1 MEDTAGLEA
10 AVHGFFGTQGTLFSE
25 GTDTDH
31 PLGLQGG
38 NDGAQMCITGHFHGG
53 GFGGGQF
60 VRRVVAP
67 AGLDENER
75 AVVGDE
81 VVFEEGFRFAEPLG
95 KQAPQASAADFGIR
109 AVKAD
114 DGALRMLALRFA
126 HRLMDA
132 HPVTH
137 GGDFPEGN
145 ACLRHAKGAG
155 VHAHEDDTFFAA
167 AKTAQIGLMRH
178 PGVVERLIDMLDR
191 RGKAQ
196 RAQGFAQ
203 GLGGGDEGVG
213 GHQCMRCAEIRRV
226 KMCKKNSYP
235 QTRPLEF
242 ESVMRN
248 NLSFGILVAACLAAS
263 SLSAENVK
271 IVLKNGAELRGE
283 VLKDREDAVVLDLGH
298 TVLTVPRSEIS
309 ILEKAGSS
317 AAKTAAVQG
326 EDIYFVEPARE
337 AMTVEKNVQ
346 RVAESVV
353 QIQTAS
359 GLGSGFIIN
368 KLGYVITN
376 QHVIAG
382 EREITVVVYR
392 KKPDGLEKQQFTKV
406 KIIAMNGFL
415 DLAILQI
422 DDAAVASLPFVP
434 MGDSDALTQGQ
445 DVFAIGS
452 PLGLERSVSK
462 GIVSIRAR
470 ESGGRWYIQ
479 STTQIN
485 PGNSGGP
492 LFNARGEVVG
502 VNNMK
507 TAGVGVEGLGFSI
520 PSNVLKLF
528 LKNREAFAF
537 DPRNPNSGFR
547 YLPPPAPP
555 QEKIKPESVT
565 TGG

>member
-1 MEDTAGLEA
+1 
-10 AVHGFFGTQGTLFSE
+10 
-25 GTDTDH
+25 
-31 PLGLQGG
+31 
-38 NDGAQMCITGHFHGG
+38 
-53 GFGGGQF
+53 
-60 VRRVVAP
+60 
-67 AGLDENER
+67 
-75 AVVGDE
+75 
-81 VVFEEGFRFAEPLG
+81 
-95 KQAPQASAADFGIR
+95 
-109 AVKAD
+109 
-114 DGALRMLALRFA
+114 
-126 HRLMDA
+126 
-132 HPVTH
+132 
-137 GGDFPEGN
+137 
-145 ACLRHAKGAG
+145 
-155 VHAHEDDTFFAA
+155 
-167 AKTAQIGLMRH
+167 
-178 PGVVERLIDMLDR
+178 
-191 RGKAQ
+191 
-196 RAQGFAQ
+196 
-203 GLGGGDEGVG
+203 
-213 GHQCMRCAEIRRV
+213 MRCVDFDRV
-226 KMCKKNSYP
+226 KTRKKNSYP
-235 QTRPLEF
+235 KTAPLDF
-242 ESVMRN
+242 AFVMRK
-248 NLSFGILVAACLAAS
+248 NLSFGILTAGFLTAT
-263 SLSAENVK
+263 SLLAENVK

-298 TVLTVPRSEIS
+298 NVLTIPRTEIS
-309 ILEKAGSS
+309 IYEKAAAT
-317 AAKTAAVQG
+317 AAKTAAVLG
-326 EDIYFVEPARE
+326 EDIYYVEPARE

-422 DDAAVASLPFVP
+422 DDAGVDKLPFVP
-434 MGDSDALTQGQ
+434 MGDSDLLTQGQ

-470 ESGGRWYIQ
+470 ESSGRWYIQ

-507 TAGVGVEGLGFSI
+507 AAGVGVEGLGFSI
-520 PSNVLKLF
+520 PANVLKLF

-537 DPRNPNSGFR
+537 DPRNPDSGFR

-555 QEKIKPESVT
+555 QEKTKPDSVT

>member
-1 MEDTAGLEA
+1 MRKILSLGVLAAACTAVSAL
-10 AVHGFFGTQGTLFSE
+10 
-25 GTDTDH
+25 
-31 PLGLQGG
+31 
-38 NDGAQMCITGHFHGG
+38 
-53 GFGGGQF
+53 
-60 VRRVVAP
+60 
-67 AGLDENER
+67 
-75 AVVGDE
+75 
-81 VVFEEGFRFAEPLG
+81 
-95 KQAPQASAADFGIR
+95 AAD
-109 AVKAD
+109 
-114 DGALRMLALRFA
+114 
-126 HRLMDA
+126 
-132 HPVTH
+132 T
-137 GGDFPEGN
+137 
-145 ACLRHAKGAG
+145 
-155 VHAHEDDTFFAA
+155 
-167 AKTAQIGLMRH
+167 
-178 PGVVERLIDMLDR
+178 
-191 RGKAQ
+191 
-196 RAQGFAQ
+196 
-203 GLGGGDEGVG
+203 
-213 GHQCMRCAEIRRV
+213 
-226 KMCKKNSYP
+226 
-235 QTRPLEF
+235 
-242 ESVMRN
+242 
-248 NLSFGILVAACLAAS
+248 
-263 SLSAENVK
+263 VK

-283 VLKDREDAVVLDLGH
+283 VLKEREDSVVLDLGH
-298 TVLTVPRSEIS
+298 TVLTLPRAEIS
-309 ILEKAGSS
+309 VLEKATAS
-317 AAKTAAVQG
+317 AKAAAVQG
-326 EDIYFVEPARE
+326 EDIYFVEPGRE
-337 AMTVEKNVQ
+337 AVTVEKNVQ

-392 KKPDGLEKQQFTKV
+392 KKPGGLEKQPFTQV

-422 DDAAVASLPFVP
+422 DDPAAASLPFVP
-434 MGDSDALTQGQ
+434 MGDSETLTQGQ
-445 DVFAIGS
+445 EVFAIGS

-470 ESGGRWYIQ
+470 ENGGRWYIQ

-507 TAGVGVEGLGFSI
+507 AAGVGVEGLGFSI

-528 LKNREAFAF
+528 LKSREAFAF

-555 QEKIKPESVT
+555 TEKSKPESVT

>member
-1 MEDTAGLEA
+1 
-10 AVHGFFGTQGTLFSE
+10 
-25 GTDTDH
+25 
-31 PLGLQGG
+31 
-38 NDGAQMCITGHFHGG
+38 
-53 GFGGGQF
+53 
-60 VRRVVAP
+60 
-67 AGLDENER
+67 
-75 AVVGDE
+75 
-81 VVFEEGFRFAEPLG
+81 
-95 KQAPQASAADFGIR
+95 
-109 AVKAD
+109 
-114 DGALRMLALRFA
+114 
-126 HRLMDA
+126 
-132 HPVTH
+132 
-137 GGDFPEGN
+137 
-145 ACLRHAKGAG
+145 
-155 VHAHEDDTFFAA
+155 
-167 AKTAQIGLMRH
+167 MRH
-178 PGVVERLIDMLDR
+178 
-191 RGKAQ
+191 
-196 RAQGFAQ
+196 
-203 GLGGGDEGVG
+203 
-213 GHQCMRCAEIRRV
+213 
-226 KMCKKNSYP
+226 Y
-235 QTRPLEF
+235 
-242 ESVMRN
+242 
-248 NLSFGILVAACLAAS
+248 LSFGILAAACMAVSPLAAES
-263 SLSAENVK
+263 VK

-283 VLKDREDAVVLDLGH
+283 VLKERDDAVVLDLGH
-298 TVLTVPRSEIS
+298 AVLTVPRTEIS
-309 ILEKAGSS
+309 ILEKANA

-326 EDIYFVEPARE
+326 EDIYFVEPGRE
-337 AMTVEKNVQ
+337 SMTVEKNVQ

-382 EREITVVVYR
+382 EREITVLVYR
-392 KKPDGLEKQQFTKV
+392 KKPDGLEKQQYTNV

-422 DDAAVASLPFVP
+422 DDPAADTLPFVP
-434 MGDSDALTQGQ
+434 IGDSEALTQGQ

-470 ESGGRWYIQ
+470 ENGGRWYIQ

-492 LFNARGEVVG
+492 LFNSRGEVVG

-507 TAGVGVEGLGFSI
+507 AAGVGVEGLGFSI

-555 QEKIKPESVT
+555 TEKSKPESVT
-565 TGG
+565 TSG

>member
-1 MEDTAGLEA
+1 MRKILSLGVLAAACTAVSAL
-10 AVHGFFGTQGTLFSE
+10 
-25 GTDTDH
+25 
-31 PLGLQGG
+31 
-38 NDGAQMCITGHFHGG
+38 
-53 GFGGGQF
+53 
-60 VRRVVAP
+60 
-67 AGLDENER
+67 
-75 AVVGDE
+75 
-81 VVFEEGFRFAEPLG
+81 
-95 KQAPQASAADFGIR
+95 AAD
-109 AVKAD
+109 
-114 DGALRMLALRFA
+114 
-126 HRLMDA
+126 
-132 HPVTH
+132 T
-137 GGDFPEGN
+137 
-145 ACLRHAKGAG
+145 
-155 VHAHEDDTFFAA
+155 
-167 AKTAQIGLMRH
+167 
-178 PGVVERLIDMLDR
+178 
-191 RGKAQ
+191 
-196 RAQGFAQ
+196 
-203 GLGGGDEGVG
+203 
-213 GHQCMRCAEIRRV
+213 
-226 KMCKKNSYP
+226 
-235 QTRPLEF
+235 
-242 ESVMRN
+242 
-248 NLSFGILVAACLAAS
+248 
-263 SLSAENVK
+263 VK

-283 VLKDREDAVVLDLGH
+283 VLKEREDSVVLDLGH
-298 TVLTVPRSEIS
+298 TVLTLPRAEIS
-309 ILEKAGSS
+309 VLEKATAS
-317 AAKTAAVQG
+317 AKAAAVQG
-326 EDIYFVEPARE
+326 EDIYFVEPGRE
-337 AMTVEKNVQ
+337 AVTVEKNVQ

-392 KKPDGLEKQQFTKV
+392 KKPGGLEKQPFTQV

-422 DDAAVASLPFVP
+422 DDPAAALLPFVP
-434 MGDSDALTQGQ
+434 MGDSETLTQGQ
-445 DVFAIGS
+445 EVFAIGS

-470 ESGGRWYIQ
+470 ENGGRWYIQ

-507 TAGVGVEGLGFSI
+507 AAGVGVEGLGFSI
-520 PSNVLKLF
+520 PSNVMKLF

-555 QEKIKPESVT
+555 TEKSKPESVT

>member
-1 MEDTAGLEA
+1 
-10 AVHGFFGTQGTLFSE
+10 
-25 GTDTDH
+25 
-31 PLGLQGG
+31 
-38 NDGAQMCITGHFHGG
+38 
-53 GFGGGQF
+53 
-60 VRRVVAP
+60 
-67 AGLDENER
+67 
-75 AVVGDE
+75 
-81 VVFEEGFRFAEPLG
+81 
-95 KQAPQASAADFGIR
+95 
-109 AVKAD
+109 
-114 DGALRMLALRFA
+114 
-126 HRLMDA
+126 
-132 HPVTH
+132 
-137 GGDFPEGN
+137 
-145 ACLRHAKGAG
+145 
-155 VHAHEDDTFFAA
+155 
-167 AKTAQIGLMRH
+167 
-178 PGVVERLIDMLDR
+178 
-191 RGKAQ
+191 
-196 RAQGFAQ
+196 
-203 GLGGGDEGVG
+203 
-213 GHQCMRCAEIRRV
+213 
-226 KMCKKNSYP
+226 MCKKNSYP

-242 ESVMRN
+242 KSVIRN
-248 NLSFGILVAACLAAS
+248 NLSFGILMAACLAVS
-263 SLSAENVK
+263 PLSAENVK

-309 ILEKAGSS
+309 ILEKALASGT
-317 AAKTAAVQG
+317 KTAAVQG

-368 KLGYVITN
+368 TLGYVITN

-422 DDAAVASLPFVP
+422 EDAAVDKLPFVP
-434 MGDSDALTQGQ
+434 LGDSDLLTQGQ

-470 ESGGRWYIQ
+470 ESSGRWYIQ

-507 TAGVGVEGLGFSI
+507 AAGVGVEGLGFSI

-555 QEKIKPESVT
+555 QEKTKPESVT

>member
-1 MEDTAGLEA
+1 
-10 AVHGFFGTQGTLFSE
+10 
-25 GTDTDH
+25 
-31 PLGLQGG
+31 
-38 NDGAQMCITGHFHGG
+38 
-53 GFGGGQF
+53 
-60 VRRVVAP
+60 
-67 AGLDENER
+67 
-75 AVVGDE
+75 
-81 VVFEEGFRFAEPLG
+81 
-95 KQAPQASAADFGIR
+95 
-109 AVKAD
+109 
-114 DGALRMLALRFA
+114 
-126 HRLMDA
+126 
-132 HPVTH
+132 
-137 GGDFPEGN
+137 
-145 ACLRHAKGAG
+145 
-155 VHAHEDDTFFAA
+155 
-167 AKTAQIGLMRH
+167 MR
-178 PGVVERLIDMLDR
+178 
-191 RGKAQ
+191 K
-196 RAQGFAQ
+196 
-203 GLGGGDEGVG
+203 
-213 GHQCMRCAEIRRV
+213 
-226 KMCKKNSYP
+226 
-235 QTRPLEF
+235 
-242 ESVMRN
+242 
-248 NLSFGILVAACLAAS
+248 NLSFGILVAACFAAS
-263 SLSAENVK
+263 PLSAENVK

-283 VLKDREDAVVLDLGH
+283 VLKDREDAIVLDLGH
-298 TVLTVPRSEIS
+298 AVLTVPRSEIS
-309 ILEKAGSS
+309 LFEKAGTS

-326 EDIYFVEPARE
+326 EDIYYVEPSRE

-422 DDAAVASLPFVP
+422 DDEAVNHLPFVP
-434 MGDSDALTQGQ
+434 IGDSDALTQGQ

-507 TAGVGVEGLGFSI
+507 AAGVGVEGLGFSI

-547 YLPPPAPP
+547 YLSPPAPP
-555 QEKIKPESVT
+555 EEKIKPETVT